1 MKINKNFH
9 FFLYPLCMKCL
20 CSHKHTEDLLQY
32 KEQMYVLG
40 QESPIQLH
48 RHIHTVNPL
57 LTPPP
62 PTGPIY
68 FKHIWWGGGV
78 IS

>member
-1 MKINKNFH
+1 
-9 FFLYPLCMKCL
+9 MKCL

-62 PTGPIY
+62 SGPIY
-68 FKHIWWGGGV
+68 FKHIWWGGGGDFLRGGAYL
-78 IS
+78 I